1 MYESWCTARS
11 ESSLLAEM
19 SANDIEEQLCRFVM
33 ECRRQDGEPYPPS
46 TLYGILAGLQRFLRG
61 SGRHEISFFTTTNHM
76 FARLRL
82 TLDARMKQLTSSGI
96 GVKKKQAEPLTQE
109 HERMLWDTGVFDLH
123 TAQGLIYITFFY
135 NCKLFG
141 LRGGDEHRALVREQ
155 FVIVEDSSGSI

>member
-1 MYESWCTARS
+1 
-11 ESSLLAEM
+11 
-19 SANDIEEQLCRFVM
+19 
-33 ECRRQDGEPYPPS
+33 
-46 TLYGILAGLQRFLRG
+46 
-61 SGRHEISFFTTTNHM
+61 M

-109 HERMLWDTGVFDLH
+109 HLWDTGVFDLH

-141 LRGGDEHRALVREQ
+141 LRGGDEHRALVHEQ
-155 FVIVEDSSGSI
+155 FVIVEDSS